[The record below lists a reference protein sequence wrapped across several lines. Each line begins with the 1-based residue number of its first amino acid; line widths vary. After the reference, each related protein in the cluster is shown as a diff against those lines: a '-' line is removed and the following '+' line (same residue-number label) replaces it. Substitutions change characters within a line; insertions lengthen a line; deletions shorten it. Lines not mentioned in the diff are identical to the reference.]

1 MKKIICISMLIAFAA
16 VLCSCGK
23 NTTSFKIQPFSCEII
38 VSCANEKTEAV
49 FTYENEKNMYLDF
62 SDIEHIGGIR
72 VKYCDGVYD
81 YICDGIS
88 VEHRPRITNVPL
100 FEVFEA
106 IELLSE
112 CREGVSCGRKGVFSL
127 SGDNREYIYTVDKVN
142 GRILKIQSDS
152 SEIIFRN

>member
-1 MKKIICISMLIAFAA
+1 M
-16 VLCSCGK
+16 
-23 NTTSFKIQPFSCEII
+23 
-38 VSCANEKTEAV
+38 
-49 FTYENEKNMYLDF
+49 DF

-112 CREGVSCGRKGVFSL
+112 CREGVSCGREGVFSL

-142 GRILKIQSDS
+142 GRIFKIQSDS
-152 SEIIFRN
+152 AEIIFGN